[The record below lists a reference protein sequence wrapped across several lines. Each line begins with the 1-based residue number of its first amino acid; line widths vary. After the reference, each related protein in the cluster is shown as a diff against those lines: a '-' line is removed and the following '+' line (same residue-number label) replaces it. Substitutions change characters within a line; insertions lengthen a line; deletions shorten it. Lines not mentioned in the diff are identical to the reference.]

1 MVRAERAIETFCTAS
16 GARINWRKTVGFWI
30 SDSPTPQWM
39 PDSGFRWVPPGTP
52 VRYLGCQVGLELAPE
67 QQIAPLLL
75 SIRRKIL
82 FWSSARLSLAGR
94 VVVANQVLLATM
106 WYITSCWVFSSSC
119 ISQIQ
124 RLIRNFLWSSREGQP
139 TRAKVAWT
147 VVTRPLAEGGLG
159 LIDPIEQS
167 RAFLGKLVVRSLLP
181 GSEPWKELLL
191 QRIHASAPPSGG
203 QWTLDIR
210 WIFIEMRRSGLG
222 RGWADRF
229 AVGILCAWER
239 LRPGLGR
246 LLPASAEERLRR

>member
-1 MVRAERAIETFCTAS
+1 
-16 GARINWRKTVGFWI
+16 
-30 SDSPTPQWM
+30 M
-39 PDSGFRWVPPGTP
+39 PDPGFRWVPPGTP

-124 RLIRNFLWSSREGQP
+124 RLIRNFLWSGREGQP

-147 VVTRPLAEGGLG
+147 MVTRPLAEGGLG
-159 LIDPIEQS
+159 LIDLIEQS
-167 RAFLGKLVVRSLLP
+167 RAFLRKLMVKGLLP
-181 GSEPWKELLL
+181 SSEPWKELLL

-203 QWTLDIR
+203 QWAPDVR
-210 WIFIEMRRSGLG
+210 WIFVEMRRSGLG
-222 RGWADRF
+222 RGWEDRF
-229 AVGILCAWER
+229 AVGILGA
-239 LRPGLGR
+239 
-246 LLPASAEERLRR
+246 